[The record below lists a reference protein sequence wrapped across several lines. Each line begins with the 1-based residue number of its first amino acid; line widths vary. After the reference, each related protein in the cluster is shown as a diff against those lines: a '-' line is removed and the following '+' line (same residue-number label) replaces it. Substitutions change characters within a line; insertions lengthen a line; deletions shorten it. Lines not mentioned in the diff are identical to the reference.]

1 MIGLIQ
7 PAEYYTSLN
16 TGPVLNQ
23 LYGTGQFF
31 LAPSM
36 FLLDNHN
43 RYRVRNTY
51 SERSGDRYELEPAD
65 LRTEFDQPGDI
76 SHTLGIRADE
86 RALVT
91 GVKRR
96 PVILLSRTASRWSD
110 GRRRSDDCYLVA
122 PVYSF
127 GGDET
132 RASYSPA
139 FIERVKGYMYWQ
151 FFYLPT
157 GATVRIREGFVRLDR
172 VQAIHRGLMRHLPV
186 MLGENAMGV
195 LRDWV
200 RVYLGEDLYTVN
212 DLLFD
217 YREDAVKQLS

>member
-1 MIGLIQ
+1 MIGLIKSE
-7 PAEYYTSLN
+7 EYYTSL
-16 TGPVLNQ
+16 TAGPLLNQ

-31 LAPSM
+31 WAPSM
-36 FLLDNHN
+36 FLLDNNN

-51 SERSGDRYELEPAD
+51 NERGGERYELEPAD
-65 LRTEFDQPGDI
+65 LTTEFDQPEEM
-76 SHTLGIRADE
+76 SHTLGIRTDE

-91 GVKRR
+91 GAKRR
-96 PVILLSRTASRWSD
+96 PVILLSKTASRWSD

-132 RASYSPA
+132 RASYSPL

-151 FFYLPT
+151 LFYLPT
-157 GATVRIREGFVRLDR
+157 GANGRIRESFVRLDR
-172 VQAIHRGLMRHLPV
+172 IQAIHRDLMRQMPV
-186 MLGENAMGV
+186 MLGEYAMGV

-200 RVYLGEDLYTVN
+200 RVYLDEDLYTVN

-217 YREDAVKQLS
+217 YREDAVRQLS

>member
-1 MIGLIQ
+1 MIGLIKSE
-7 PAEYYTSLN
+7 EYYTSLN
-16 TGPVLNQ
+16 AGPLLNQ

-31 LAPSM
+31 WAPSM

-51 SERSGDRYELEPAD
+51 SERGGERYELEPAD
-65 LRTEFDQPGDI
+65 LTTEFDQPGEI

-91 GVKRR
+91 GAKRR
-96 PVILLSRTASRWSD
+96 PVILLSKTASGWSD

-132 RASYSPA
+132 RASYSPV

-151 FFYLPT
+151 LFYLPP
-157 GATVRIREGFVRLDR
+157 GANGRIREGFVRLDR
-172 VQAIHRGLMRHLPV
+172 IQAIHRDLMRQMPV
-186 MLGENAMGV
+186 MLGEYAMEV
-195 LRDWV
+195 LRDWL
-200 RVYLGEDLYTVN
+200 RVYLDEDLYTVN

-217 YREDAVKQLS
+217 YREDAVRQLS

>member
-1 MIGLIQ
+1 MIGLIK
-7 PAEYYTSLN
+7 PEEYYTSLN
-16 TGPVLNQ
+16 TGPILNQ

-31 LAPSM
+31 WAPSM

-51 SERSGDRYELEPAD
+51 SERTRERYELEPAD
-65 LRTEFDQPGDI
+65 LRTEFDQPGEI
-76 SHTLGIRADE
+76 SHTLGIRSDE

-91 GVKRR
+91 GAKRR
-96 PVILLSRTASRWSD
+96 PVIILSRTASRWSD
-110 GRRRSDDCYLVA
+110 GGRRSDDCYLVA

-127 GGDET
+127 GRDET
-132 RASYSPA
+132 RAYYSPA

-151 FFYLPT
+151 FFYLPA
-157 GATVRIREGFVRLDR
+157 GANVRINEGFVRLDR
-172 VQAIHRGLMRHLPV
+172 IQAIHRDLMRHMPV
-186 MLGENAMGV
+186 MLGENVMGV

-217 YREDAVKQLS
+217 YREDAVRQLS

>member
-7 PAEYYTSLN
+7 PSEYYTSLN

-31 LAPSM
+31 WAPSM
-36 FLLDNHN
+36 FLLDNRN

-51 SERSGDRYELEPAD
+51 SERGGEGYQLEPAD
-65 LRTEFDQPGDI
+65 LTTEFDQHGEI
-76 SHTLGIRADE
+76 SHTLGIRSDE

-91 GVKRR
+91 GAKRR

-110 GRRRSDDCYLVA
+110 GSRRSDDCYLVA

-132 RASYSPA
+132 RVSYSPE

-151 FFYLPT
+151 LFYLPP
-157 GATVRIREGFVRLDR
+157 GANGRIREGFVRLDR
-172 VQAIHRGLMRHLPV
+172 IQAVHRGLMRHMPV
-186 MLGENAMGV
+186 MLGESVMGV

-217 YREDAVKQLS
+217 YREDAIRQLS